1 MADDDLRQFMHE
13 LLVRFERRTES
24 LERRSAA
31 MERRLDA
38 QTEAL
43 RENTREMRESMRD
56 MRGEIRAQTQAI
68 LHVLDE
74 LRGRG
79 PATT

>member
-13 LLVRFERRTES
+13 LLTRFERRTQ
-24 LERRSAA
+24 A

-38 QTEAL
+38 QSDALRAATAAHVNAIDDMRDQIRANTEAV
-43 RENTREMRESMRD
+43 
-56 MRGEIRAQTQAI
+56 

-74 LRGRG
+74 LRGG
-79 PATT
+79 PGEAPA

>member
-13 LLVRFERRTES
+13 LLTRFERSTQ
-24 LERRSAA
+24 A
-31 MERRLDA
+31 MERRLDMG
-38 QTEAL
+38 TEAL
-43 RENTREMRESMRD
+43 RENTRAIHD

-74 LRGRG
+74 LRGSG
-79 PATT
+79 PAPA

>member
-13 LLVRFERRTES
+13 LLMRFERRTQ
-24 LERRSAA
+24 A

-38 QTEAL
+38 QTDAL
-43 RENTREMRESMRD
+43 RVNTRTMDD
-56 MRGEIRAQTQAI
+56 MRAEIRAQTEGL

-74 LRGRG
+74 LRGGPG
-79 PATT
+79 PAPA

>member
-1 MADDDLRQFMHE
+1 MADDDLRQFMRE
-13 LLVRFERRTES
+13 LLTRFERRTV
-24 LERRSAA
+24 A

-38 QTEAL
+38 QTDAI
-43 RENTREMRESMRD
+43 RD
-56 MRGEIRAQTQAI
+56 MSDQIRANTQAV

-79 PATT
+79 PAQA

>member
-1 MADDDLRQFMHE
+1 MADDDLRRFMHE
-13 LLVRFERRTES
+13 LLVRFEKRTD
-24 LERRSAA
+24 A
-31 MERRLDA
+31 MVRRLDA
-38 QTEAL
+38 GTEQL
-43 RENTREMRESMRD
+43 RANTAAID
-56 MRGEIRAQTQAI
+56 GMRGEIRAQTQAI

>member
-1 MADDDLRQFMHE
+1 VADDDLRQFMHE
-13 LLVRFERRTES
+13 LVMRFERRTV
-24 LERRSAA
+24 A

-38 QTEAL
+38 QTEAIT
-43 RENTREMRESMRD
+43 ENTREMRESLHD
-56 MRGEIRAQTQAI
+56 MREQIRANTQAV

-74 LRGRG
+74 LRGSG